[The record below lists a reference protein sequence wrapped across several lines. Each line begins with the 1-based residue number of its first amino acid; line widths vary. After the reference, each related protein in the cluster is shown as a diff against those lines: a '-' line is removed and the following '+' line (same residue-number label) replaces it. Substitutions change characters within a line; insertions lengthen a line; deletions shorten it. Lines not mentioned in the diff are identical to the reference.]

1 MSDAPP
7 APNSGGAGQEKPDKQ
22 GRTQGSPLRGIP
34 SGPPR
39 IGGGGG
45 VSIRPAQPPDLPAV
59 ITLWRQLQDINA
71 SFDARLA
78 LNEGAV
84 DWFIGYLGDQLD
96 NPNMSVLV
104 AEHEKM
110 IVAYTFG
117 QIMRRPTLAS
127 GDCGYVADVCVRE
140 GWRGRGIGRQLYQC
154 LRTWFRANGI
164 MAIEVQVVRAN
175 PASQAFWRKMGYSEF
190 LRTLR
195 VDMDTT

>member
-1 MSDAPP
+1 MSDAPR
-7 APNSGGAGQEKPDKQ
+7 APNNGGVRNEQAA
-22 GRTQGSPLRGIP
+22 RAAAIYSGSPPVNGDR
-34 SGPPR
+34 
-39 IGGGGG
+39 GGGG
-45 VSIRPAQPPDLPAV
+45 VSIRPALPPDLPAV

-110 IVAYTFG
+110 IIGYTFG

-154 LRTWFRANGI
+154 LRAWFRANGI